1 MSFLHGAKTN
11 EVQNKTFSVVT
22 VNSAIICL
30 TGIAPYGALN
40 TLVKVTGTTAA
51 AQFGKQVPGYNIPQ
65 ALDKIFAEGNA
76 TVMVVN
82 VFNNTGTQTKVTAES
97 ITLVSS
103 TATLAHIPT
112 LSASY
117 APAVPVVTN
126 SAGSTT
132 YTLGTDYTISPFGV
146 VTRIVSGGI
155 GATDTLKV
163 TYYYLV
169 GNMTTNV
176 SAEVVTVASRS
187 AKTAFAPVIASQAP
201 IVTDSTGATFYV
213 AGTDYTIDDYGNIQ
227 ILAAAITD
235 GTTLKITYQKINT
248 ASGALSSASIA
259 ATIVGGIDG
268 TSGAKSGMYCFQDT
282 LTLFGFKP
290 KILICPFYCT
300 LSAVAAQMASDG
312 AKYRAHYIIDAP
324 LGTTIAG
331 AQAGR
336 APSGTINFYTSDK
349 RAILTYPEITSNDPS
364 TGVNI
369 PKPYSS
375 SLAGVISN
383 NDSVNGY
390 WNSPSNKQIQG
401 AVGLEVT
408 IDGSLNDPSASNQ
421 QLNSVG
427 IVTIFNAYGT
437 GIRTWGNR
445 NASFPTNTGIDSFIC
460 VKRTADIIEDSI
472 EAASLNFT
480 DLSVNQ
486 AFIDIVRAG
495 INEYFRT
502 LVSLGAIVSGSC
514 TFDPAKNPPNQ
525 LAAGNIVF
533 DYNFVPPPPAELIQ
547 YNSFIDIS
555 LLGNLK

>member
-1 MSFLHGAKTN
+1 MNFLHGAKTN
-11 EVQNKTFSVVT
+11 EIQNKTFSVTT

-40 TLVKVTGTTAA
+40 TLVQVNGTTDAA
-51 AQFGKQVPGYNIPQ
+51 KFGKQVPGYNIPQ

-82 VFNNTGTQTKVTAES
+82 VFDNKGTQTKVTAES
-97 ITLVSS
+97 IVLVSG
-103 TATLAHIPT
+103 AGTLAHLPT
-112 LSASY
+112 LNGYNGSV
-117 APAVPVVTN
+117 VPVVTD
-126 SAGSTT
+126 STGATT
-132 YTLGTDYTISPFGV
+132 YVLGTDYTLNAMGAFA
-146 VTRIVSGGI
+146 RIGTTI
-155 GATDTLKV
+155 GATATIKV

-176 SAEVVTVASRS
+176 SAEVVAVSSRA
-187 AKTAFAPVIASQAP
+187 AKTAFPPVIASQIP
-201 IVTDSTGATFYV
+201 IVTDSTGATVYV
-213 AGTDYTIDDYGNIQ
+213 ADIDYTIDDYGNLQ
-227 ILAAAITD
+227 IFSAAITD
-235 GTTLKITYQKINT
+235 GTSLKVTYQKINT
-248 ASGALSSASIA
+248 ATGALSSASIA

-290 KILICPFYCT
+290 KILLCPFYCT
-300 LSAVAAQMASDG
+300 LSGVAAQMISDG

-331 AQAGR
+331 AIAGR
-336 APSGTINFYTSDK
+336 SPSGTINFYTSDK
-349 RAILTYPEITSNDPS
+349 RCILTYPEITSNDPA

-390 WNSPSNKQIQG
+390 WNSPSNKQISG

-408 IDGSLNDPSASNQ
+408 IDGSLNDTSASNQ
-421 QLNSVG
+421 TLNAAG

-445 NASFPTNTGIDSFIC
+445 NASFPTNQGIDSFIC

-502 LVSLGAIVSGSC
+502 LVSLGAIVGGSC
-514 TFDPAKNPPNQ
+514 TFDPAKNSPAQ
-525 LAAGNIVF
+525 LAAGNVVF
-533 DYNFVPPPPAELIQ
+533 DYSFVPPPPAELLT
-547 YNSFIDIS
+547 YNSTIDIS